1 MKKKLALCAVLM
13 CCVLCAMVSKPH
25 TAKDSGSASEV
36 DEITFKGSD
45 SPEPHLPTESPGDG
59 KGDDSPTLEP
69 AEPTQAGAGVTGK
82 SNKEQDYEKIISKAK
97 IKSFGGTVQVGESG
111 YELYNYVKDYAR
123 KYASTVSDVAA
134 KLKGTSEVYDIVVPT
149 SIGITLPD
157 NKVKQVNSS
166 DQEKAVKSIYHM
178 LGKNVTGVSVYDI
191 LMQHRTEYLYF
202 RTDHHWTQKGAYY
215 TYQEFCREKGIEAH
229 ELSEYYTENFG
240 PYLGSFYLDT
250 NKSKELRI
258 DKVRAY
264 YPVNNK
270 HIQML
275 YKDEHGGNY
284 HSSVICDGSNYG
296 TSLKYCAFIA
306 GDNPYT
312 VIKNKK
318 VKDGSTCVVV
328 KESFANVFVPF
339 LADHYQK
346 IYVIDYRYWKGS
358 VSALAKKEKAQDV
371 IFLNN
376 ISMTRNAYLLGK
388 LAQVK

>member
-13 CCVLCAMVSKPH
+13 CCVLCAMVFKPR
-25 TAKDSGSASEV
+25 TAEDSGSQSGV
-36 DEITFKGSD
+36 DEITLKQTD
-45 SPEPHLPTESPGDG
+45 TPEPSLPSGSPDAGK
-59 KGDDSPTLEP
+59 KGDSSMSEP
-69 AEPTQAGAGVTGK
+69 AQPVQAGTSGK
-82 SNKEQDYEKIISKAK
+82 KQRKYKRITSKAK
-97 IKSFGGTVQVGESG
+97 VKTFGGTIQIGESG
-111 YELYNYVKDYAR
+111 YELYNYVKDSAR
-123 KYASTVSDVAA
+123 KYASTVNDVAA
-134 KLKGTSEVYDIVVPT
+134 KLKGTSKVYDIVVPT

-157 NKVKQVNSS
+157 NKVKKINSS
-166 DQEKAVKSIYHM
+166 DQKQAVKEMYRM
-178 LGKNVTGVSVYDI
+178 LDKKVTGVSVYDI

-215 TYQEFCREKGIEAH
+215 VYQEFCQEKGISPH
-229 ELSEYYTENFG
+229 ELSEYRLKNFG
-240 PYLGSFYLDT
+240 SYLGSFYLDT
-250 NKSKELRI
+250 NKSQELRI

-270 HIQML
+270 HIQMD
-275 YKDEHGGNY
+275 YTDEHGVTYRSN
-284 HSSVICDGSNYG
+284 VICDGSNYG
-296 TSLKYCAFIA
+296 TSLKYVAFLA

-318 VKDGSTCVVV
+318 IKDGSTCVVV
-328 KESFANVFVPF
+328 KESFANAFVPF

-358 VSALAKKEKAQDV
+358 VSALARKEKAQEV